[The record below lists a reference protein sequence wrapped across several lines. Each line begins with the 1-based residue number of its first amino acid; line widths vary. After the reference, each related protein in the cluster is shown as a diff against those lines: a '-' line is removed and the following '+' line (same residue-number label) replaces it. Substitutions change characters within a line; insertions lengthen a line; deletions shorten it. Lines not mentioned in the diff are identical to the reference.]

1 MVSKFVKTENLMRK
15 FSYGVKKKSKAR
27 EMCSFWSSKSMF
39 VIQYILMPY
48 EVENVQ
54 FDLHHI
60 LYIFLQA
67 CLRARVK
74 SIKEGVE
81 FLDRLIYV
89 ETGAT

>member
-1 MVSKFVKTENLMRK
+1 MSKRNLRQGK
-15 FSYGVKKKSKAR
+15 CAVFGAVRA
-27 EMCSFWSSKSMF
+27 MF

-74 SIKEGVE
+74 SVKEGVA